1 MLRPLTRSDRPEGM
15 QAGIRIWIA
24 ELLIAQGKLE
34 AAREELK
41 AVATLDSA
49 AHMTSRGLLEA
60 LPFLP
65 EEKEQEER
73 QRLLSATS

>member
-1 MLRPLTRSDRPEGM
+1 MAYSLQCGKHLQEAEEVLRPLTRSDRPEGM

-34 AAREELK
+34 ADREDLK

-49 AHMTSRGLLEA
+49 A
-60 LPFLP
+60 
-65 EEKEQEER
+65 
-73 QRLLSATS
+73 